1 MATPLLPQSY
11 PDDFQIITLP
21 LTVAE
26 GVDRA
31 IFYADRTLV
40 VDSVVIGC
48 TTADGNG
55 TIAIKHGASPLEADI
70 TTNGTF
76 ITVATT
82 AGALTAGAVLTPTII
97 TASNANEVAAGRWVG
112 IDATTAESFAGVV
125 QIRFR
130 SRLA

>member
-48 TTADGNG
+48 TTVDSDGSI
-55 TIAIKHGASPLEADI
+55 TVKHGGGPLAADI
-70 TTNGTF
+70 NSGTS
-76 ITVATT
+76 ITGATSVASTGT
-82 AGALTAGAVLTPTII
+82 LTPTII

-112 IDATTAESFAGVV
+112 IDATTAEAFAGVV